1 MIRYRLDE
9 LGWRQFENL
18 LQLLLK
24 QELSVAVQAWGGHSD
39 NGRDAYYTGRLRFP
53 DRHILSEGPF
63 LFQVKFV
70 EEANAAGAQPA
81 SALISSVRKE
91 VERIEQRLR
100 ADNKLSADWKAIL
113 HYVLYT
119 NVTLSPSLRSQIEE
133 AFAIVLPACA
143 IHVMGGQ
150 DVCTLIDSHPTAKR
164 AFPQL
169 LSLRDFDVLLEEVV
183 NRDVLERSRSAVEEA
198 RDLLPVFVP
207 TKAYSKAFKVVR
219 RHHFVVLEG
228 PPEMGKTAIARML
241 GLVQLFAGWDMIECR
256 APDDFFKLYKS
267 ERPQVFI
274 ADDAFGHTEYEPAR
288 VRAWEHDLP
297 KIIGRLDRRH
307 WLLWTSRR
315 HILER
320 ARRSM
325 DLQGKAE
332 NFPKPAE
339 VVVDA
344 SALSIDEKALV
355 LYRHARAAR
364 LDSKLKALVR
374 ENAVLIVRQGA
385 FTPERI
391 RRFVKADVRTLS
403 NIQPDDP
410 NRTQILYRLVNDAI
424 QNPTK
429 RMRSSYE
436 ALRGPQKWLLISLL
450 EGGYGCR
457 TEKLRTLCEKHV
469 GQVAGEP
476 FERLVEELSEG
487 FLRIHHQDERKIG
500 EIKIGAYDWVSW
512 IHPSYR
518 DLVIE
523 ELSSDPALKLQ
534 FLRDTN
540 LEGIKLAISD
550 TGGAAGGRKFPLTQS
565 DSDWKTLIDR
575 CVQLAADANES
586 EAAELLDVLYSAH
599 GVASAEKSS
608 RLAQAISLACEV
620 LRQKWSPA
628 GQTNLEALRA
638 YCQAGKVCDP
648 LPALPR
654 FNEIWE
660 LFLSRLESDV
670 GSTYSSLFLYPETL
684 DDWIELID
692 LLIANEPRFLS
703 RVGFPERHAE
713 VIAHLFECIEREL
726 REDVDEVAL
735 SEVATNVRRIADR
748 VRRLSA
754 LAGHEPGPVRTLV
767 AQLHG
772 HSDSLKDQASERDG
786 DEGEPPDDD
795 DDYGRTEYSNKDIED
810 LFSDL

>member
-1 MIRYRLDE
+1 M
-9 LGWRQFENL
+9 
-18 LQLLLK
+18 QLLLK
-24 QELSVAVQAWGGHSD
+24 QELSVAVQAWGGHRD
-39 NGRDAYYTGRLRFP
+39 NGRDAFYRGRLRFP
-53 DRHILSEGPF
+53 DREVLSEGPF

-81 SALISSVRKE
+81 SALMSAVRKE
-91 VERIEQRLR
+91 VMRIEERL
-100 ADNKLSADWKAIL
+100 DGELGADWKAIQ

-133 AFAIVLPACA
+133 ALKVILPACA
-143 IHVMGGQ
+143 IHAMGGQ
-150 DVCTLIDSHPTAKR
+150 DVCTLIDGHPTAKR

-169 LSLRDFDVLLEEVV
+169 LSLRDFDVLLEEAV
-183 NRDVLERSRSAVEEA
+183 NRDILERSRSAVEEA

-207 TKAYSKAFKVVR
+207 TKAYSEAFKVVR
-219 RHHFVVLEG
+219 RNHFVVLEG

-256 APDDFFKLYKS
+256 TPDDFFKLHKS
-267 ERPQVFI
+267 ERSQVFI

-297 KIIGRLDRRH
+297 KIIGRLDHHH
-307 WLLWTSRR
+307 WLLWTSRK

-320 ARRSM
+320 ARRAM

-339 VVVDA
+339 VVVEA
-344 SALSIDEKALV
+344 SALSTDEKALV

-364 LDSKLKALVR
+364 LDPKIKALVR

-391 RRFVKADVRTLS
+391 RRFVKDDVRSLS
-403 NIQPDDP
+403 SVQTDDP
-410 NRTQILYRLVNDAI
+410 NRIPIVHRLVNQAI
-424 QNPTK
+424 QNPTM

-436 ALRGPQKWLLISLL
+436 ALTGPQKWLLISLL
-450 EGGYGCR
+450 EGGSRCKM
-457 TEKLRTLCEKHV
+457 EKLRNLYEKHV
-469 GQVAGEP
+469 GQVAGVP
-476 FERLVEELSEG
+476 FGRLVEELSEG
-487 FLRIHHQDERKIG
+487 FLRIHHQNVWEFG
-500 EIKIGAYDWVSW
+500 GIKVEAYDWVSW

-523 ELSSDPALKLQ
+523 ELSSDAALKLQ
-534 FLRDTN
+534 FLRNTN

-565 DSDWKTLIDR
+565 DSDWEPLIDR
-575 CVQLAADANES
+575 CVQLATDANES
-586 EAAELLDVLYSAH
+586 EATELLDVLRSAH
-599 GVASAEKSS
+599 GVASAEKGT
-608 RLAQAISLACEV
+608 RLVQAVSLACQV
-620 LRQKWSPA
+620 LREKWSTV

-638 YCQAGKVCDP
+638 YCQASKLCAR
-648 LPALPR
+648 LPPLPR

-660 LFLSRLESDV
+660 AVLSHLKDKV
-670 GSTYSSLFLYPETL
+670 GSTYSTLFLFPEAL

-692 LLIANEPRFLS
+692 LLVSNEPRFLAH
-703 RVGFPERHAE
+703 VGFPERYVE
-713 VIAHLFECIEREL
+713 VIATLFECIEREL
-726 REDVDEVAL
+726 REDVDDMAL

-748 VRRLSA
+748 VRRLGT
-754 LAGHEPGPVRTLV
+754 LAGHEAGSIRTLV
-767 AQLHG
+767 AKLHG
-772 HSDSLKDQASERDG
+772 HSDALKDRASERDREQG
-786 DEGEPPDDD
+786 DPPDYDDD
-795 DDYGRTEYSNKDIED
+795 DGRVEYSNKDIEA